1 MKFTEEQKE
10 KLEQAKSLLSALG
23 LPKAQCNDRSG
34 WIFLALANVR
44 PSDEWS
50 TATAPLL
57 PKVSIMEFIRSEYGM
72 DYKPNSRET
81 VRRQTLHQFEQA
93 RIVDRNRDDPARPTN
108 SKDNNYS
115 LNQPILDILDVYPD
129 GNWEAKVQDYKDS
142 VTAQYERRLELQ
154 KIPITLPSGEVIKL
168 SPGKHNQLHA
178 DIVHEFCS
186 RFVGTSGRLLYIG
199 DTASSRNEGG
209 KLMFLEAH
217 YLESLGVL
225 PMSHDKL
232 PDVVVYDEDREWL
245 FLIEAVTSHGPVSPK
260 RWVELEEVF
269 ADCKAGLVYVTAFPN
284 RNEFRKNAADIAWET
299 EVWIADNPDHMV
311 HFNGDRFLGP
321 HDKEEPSHTPGAFR
335 NLKE

>member
-1 MKFTEEQKE
+1 MKQQM
-10 KLEQAKSLLSALG
+10 KLAEAKTLLTALG

-34 WIFLALANVR
+34 WVLLALANIK
-44 PSDEWS
+44 PSDSWN

-57 PKVSIMEFIRSEYGM
+57 PTVSIMEFIRNEYGM

-81 VRRQTLHQFEQA
+81 IRRQTLHQFEQA
-93 RIVDRNRDDPARPTN
+93 RVVDRNRDDPARATN

-115 LNQPILDILDVYPD
+115 LNQHILNILAVYPN
-129 GNWEAKVQDYKDS
+129 GNWEEKVQDYKNT
-142 VTAQYERRLELQ
+142 VTELTAQYERQLELQ
-154 KIPITLPSGEVIKL
+154 KIPITLPNGDTIKL

-186 RFVGTSGRLLYIG
+186 RFVGSNGRLLYIG

-209 KLMFLEAH
+209 KLMLLEAD
-217 YLESLGVL
+217 YLETLGVP

-232 PDVVVYDEDREWL
+232 PDVVVYDEGREWL

-260 RWVELEEVF
+260 RWVELEEAF
-269 ADCKAGLVYVTAFPN
+269 KDCTVGLVYVTAFPD
-284 RNEFRKNAADIAWET
+284 RAEFRKNAADIAWET
-299 EVWIADNPDHMV
+299 EVWIADNPDHMI

-321 HDKEEPSHTPGAFR
+321 HK
-335 NLKE
+335 K